1 MIKRVRTH
9 HSFMWDYLKDLSAA
23 LFRPAMIFLFFLS
36 SSLIVTSSFLFF
48 YLESTINKKV
58 IEPLD
63 AFYYVVTIFTGVGLG
78 DIVPVTQEGRI
89 LSMLVMFIGTAV
101 YVSLAGVVAATI
113 IELEAGR
120 RK

>member
-1 MIKRVRTH
+1 MIKRVRSH
-9 HSFMWDYLKDLSAA
+9 HYFMLDYLKALCRA

-36 SSLIVTSSFLFF
+36 TSLILAFSFLFF
-48 YLESTINKKV
+48 YLERFENNNITKF
-58 IEPLD
+58 LD
-63 AFYYVVTIFTGVGLG
+63 SLYYIVTIFTGAGLG

-89 LSMLVMFIGTAV
+89 LSMFVMFIGTAI

-113 IELEAGR
+113 IELEAER